1 MSTEPKSW
9 YASSLEH
16 LRKLSLVCHVGLL
29 EDCPESA
36 ALVSVDEILG
46 LRAQREVCEDDI
58 SAFLEEEA
66 GEFEV
71 YA

>member
-1 MSTEPKSW
+1 
-9 YASSLEH
+9 
-16 LRKLSLVCHVGLL
+16 VG
-29 EDCPESA
+29 
-36 ALVSVDEILG
+36 VDEIMG

-58 SAFLEEEA
+58 GAFLEEEA